1 MFAEIITSELEN
13 ICNLNNLLIVNGL
26 DYLEIL
32 SSKVNKGVISSYIV
46 KELMANKIEFDFFA
60 CFGDDIA
67 DENMFKYT
75 KHLKASRDIE
85 NVYSII
91 ISKKPTNAMY
101 YLNSQESAYDLLA
114 AMSREGH

>member
-32 SSKVNKGVISSYIV
+32 SSKVNKGIISSFIV
-46 KELMANKIEFDFFA
+46 KELLSSKIDFDFFA

-75 KHLKASRDIE
+75 KHMKSRKDIE

-91 ISKKPTNAMY
+91 ISKKPSNAMY
-101 YLNSQESAYDLLA
+101 YLNSQESTYDLLA
-114 AMSREGH
+114 MMSRQGN